1 MAPSFWRCRFGAAVL
16 ALDFLAPGRF
26 GAILTMEHFGA
37 ILTMERFGAILKT
50 GSFGAIVSVRRYGAT
65 LSIGRFGANLSLG
78 CLIGAMK
85 VLQSGGAKNKLIEK
99 NYIIFSMEFN

>member
-26 GAILTMEHFGA
+26 GAILTME
-37 ILTMERFGAILKT
+37 RFGAILKT
-50 GSFGAIVSVRRYGAT
+50 GRFGAIVSVRRYGAT
-65 LSIGRFGANLSLG
+65 LSIGRFGANLSMG

-85 VLQSGGAKNKLIEK
+85 VPQSGGAKNKLIEK